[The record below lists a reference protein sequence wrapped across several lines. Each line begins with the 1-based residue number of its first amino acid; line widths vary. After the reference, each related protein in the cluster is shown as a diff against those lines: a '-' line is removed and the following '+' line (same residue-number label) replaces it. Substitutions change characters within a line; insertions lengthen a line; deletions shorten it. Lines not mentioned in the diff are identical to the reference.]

1 MHDGS
6 ATFRE
11 RLDRSSK
18 RLLDIS
24 VACALGIALLP
35 VSLVVALVIRLD
47 TPGPIFYRCRRT
59 GHRRSEFQMLKFRK
73 MFDAASGSA
82 LTARDDQ
89 RFTRV
94 GRYLARSK
102 LDEIPQLWNVLRG
115 EMSLVGP
122 RPEDP
127 RFVDACAGFD
137 TVFTVKPGVTGL
149 AQLAFARESE
159 ILSRDDPEADYVER
173 ILPQKVALDSL
184 YARRRTMAM
193 DLRILWWTMHA
204 VVFRQSVAVDR
215 SSGRAR
221 VRRRPAPE
229 RRPVAAPVKVK
240 VPQ

>member
-1 MHDGS
+1 
-6 ATFRE
+6 
-11 RLDRSSK
+11 
-18 RLLDIS
+18 
-24 VACALGIALLP
+24 
-35 VSLVVALVIRLD
+35 
-47 TPGPIFYRCRRT
+47 
-59 GHRRSEFQMLKFRK
+59 
-73 MFDAASGSA
+73 
-82 LTARDDQ
+82 
-89 RFTRV
+89 
-94 GRYLARSK
+94 
-102 LDEIPQLWNVLRG
+102 
-115 EMSLVGP
+115 MSLVGP

-204 VVFRQSVAVDR
+204 VVFRQCVAVDR
-215 SSGRAR
+215 GSGRAR
-221 VRRRPAPE
+221 VRRRPSLA

-240 VPQ
+240 VPR